1 MCFCF
6 FMKSKQTIQW
16 EDTEPFIAPIQE
28 GTVIKVYDGDTIT
41 IASKLPYYGSPL
53 YRFSVRLAG
62 IDTPEMHGPH
72 VERAILARNTLS
84 NLILNKKVKLQN
96 VCTEKYGRLLA
107 DVYLDDTHVN
117 KWMLDHK
124 HAVPYFGGKKGEEK
138 LNS

>member
-16 EDTEPFIAPIQE
+16 EDTEPFVAPITE

-41 IASKLPYYGSPL
+41 IASKLPYLGSPL

-62 IDTPEMHGPH
+62 IDTPEMHGTE

-84 NLILNKKVKLQN
+84 NLILNKKVKLEN

-107 DVYLDDTHVN
+107 DVYLDDLHIN
-117 KWMLDHK
+117 KWMIDHK
-124 HAVPYFGGKKGEEK
+124 HAVPYFGGKKE
-138 LNS
+138 

>member
-6 FMKSKQTIQW
+6 FMKNKEVLW
-16 EDTEPFIAPIQE
+16 EDTEPFVAPITQ

-41 IASKLPYYGSPL
+41 IASKLPFWNSPM

-62 IDTPEMHGPH
+62 IDTPEMNGKE
-72 VERAILARNTLS
+72 VETAILARNTLS
-84 NLILNKKVKLQN
+84 NLILKKKVTLKN

-107 DVYLDDTHVN
+107 DVYLDDIHVN

-124 HAVPYFGGKKGEEK
+124 LAKPYFGGKKI
-138 LNS
+138 